1 MKRDSVLKSEC
12 NGKNQKSTHVLI
24 FGAGRMC
31 KPVVNFL
38 AYHGLG
44 SDRSYS
50 QLWVTV
56 ASMFLKDAVEVN
68 LALNNPLAL
77 NVFVSLL

>member
-1 MKRDSVLKSEC
+1 
-12 NGKNQKSTHVLI
+12 
-24 FGAGRMC
+24 MC